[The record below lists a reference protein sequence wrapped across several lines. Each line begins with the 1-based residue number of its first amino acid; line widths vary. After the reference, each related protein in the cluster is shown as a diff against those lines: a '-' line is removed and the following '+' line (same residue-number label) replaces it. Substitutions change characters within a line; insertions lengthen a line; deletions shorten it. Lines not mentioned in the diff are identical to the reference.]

1 MSVVKACC
9 PGCGDT
15 EEFTVSCGACGR
27 ECVVDA
33 GLEMRREL
41 DARLHTL
48 IDEAVGKFPRTAG
61 HSLEERLADLVKTYK
76 EVVADRF
83 KRNED
88 HIAAAVAKVQSLERQ
103 LSDAKASNKSLTDD
117 FLEKHREYIDS
128 TNERA
133 KLRETLTTAKEQ
145 LFATER
151 ELEAYRALIA
161 QADEIRSKFVGPL
174 RPERARLD
182 AIAAVMEVDDLRP
195 EDLRPPLCARESA
208 EPPAPPLP
216 RPLKWSAE
224 DKPSEVLKVGDTV
237 HLTEAAA
244 KRCVAAHSR
253 GPDHTSVGRIEQLG
267 TTATLSTLVL
277 WFPRVGAGEAHWWHS
292 LDDLLPGEPPTR
304 RDDPRVVAAVER
316 AKQGNDVPYVERRR
330 PEAIGRTIPIHG
342 QEIPI
347 HDLPMD
353 QHPHE
358 CNCGC
363 HACPECCL
371 SLRKGVVCGWCRVPA
386 R

>member
-1 MSVVKACC
+1 MNARC
-9 PGCGDT
+9 PKCKETADITPMCGDCAAELVFDT
-15 EEFTVSCGACGR
+15 PEFCQAHAT
-27 ECVVDA
+27 A
-33 GLEMRREL
+33 G
-41 DARLHTL
+41 ARLHAL

-61 HSLEERLADLVKTYK
+61 HGLEERLADLVKTYK
-76 EVVADRF
+76 EVVADL
-83 KRNED
+83 
-88 HIAAAVAKVQSLERQ
+88 V
-103 LSDAKASNKSLTDD
+103 
-117 FLEKHREYIDS
+117 
-128 TNERA
+128 
-133 KLRETLTTAKEQ
+133 
-145 LFATER
+145 FATER

-182 AIAAVMEVDDLRP
+182 AIAAVREVDDLEP
-195 EDLRPPLCARESA
+195 DTKLA
-208 EPPAPPLP
+208 EPAP
-216 RPLKWSAE
+216 
-224 DKPSEVLKVGDTV
+224 VTLKVGDTV
-237 HLTEAAA
+237 HLTEA
-244 KRCVAAHSR
+244 VARQYMSR
-253 GPDHTSVGRIEQLG
+253 YGQNQGAPGLTSVGRVEMTHTVDGQVSVCWQWPGIG
-267 TTATLSTLVL
+267 CWRHKPS
-277 WFPRVGAGEAHWWHS
+277 
-292 LDDLLPGEPPTR
+292 DLLPGEPPTR

-316 AKQGNDVPYVERRR
+316 AKQGDDVPYVERRR